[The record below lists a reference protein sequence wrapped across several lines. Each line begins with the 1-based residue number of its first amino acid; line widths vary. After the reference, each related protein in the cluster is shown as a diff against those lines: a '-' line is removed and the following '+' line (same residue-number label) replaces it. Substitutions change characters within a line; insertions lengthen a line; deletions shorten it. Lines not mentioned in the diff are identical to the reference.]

1 MGLLLLRW
9 LLLLR
14 LSPLRLL
21 LLSLQLV
28 APILSIIA
36 DRKYLADCVLDRPRV
51 SFSRYPL
58 GNWNTTCPFIE
69 WGDRLHCR
77 NHRKPR

>member
-1 MGLLLLRW
+1 LHFIRALSQLNRLRIGLG

-21 LLSLQLV
+21 LLSLRLV
-28 APILSIIA
+28 APSLSIVA

-51 SFSRYPL
+51 SFLLSPDTL
-58 GNWNTTCPFIE
+58 
-69 WGDRLHCR
+69 
-77 NHRKPR
+77 